1 MIADTA
7 TYPSSNQFGLLMLEG
22 AREIIGQA
30 GVNAVVNRA
39 QVLCRKD
46 SKTNQAMASVGHIQ
60 SALEELY
67 GQRGGQGVALR
78 SGRVSFNYLLRTD
91 GKEMGLME
99 LNYRML
105 PSKARIFM
113 GLQLLAQKI
122 SSMITKTVKVEDE
135 NDAWLWRMENDPQ
148 PGSECP
154 AQNRCHF
161 IIGFLQEYLM
171 WASGGKYHHVQEVTR
186 ADENGQF
193 CLIQLE
199 KNSL

>member
-1 MIADTA
+1 MTSDSAVFPCSD
-7 TYPSSNQFGLLMLEG
+7 QFGHLMLEG

-39 QVLCRKD
+39 QVLYAD
-46 SKTNQAMASVGHIQ
+46 GPMNGGKTASAGHIQ

-78 SGRVSFNYLLRTD
+78 AGRSGFNHLLRTD
-91 GKEMGLME
+91 GKEMGLTE
-99 LNYRML
+99 TNFRML
-105 PSKARIFM
+105 PSQARIYM
-113 GLQLLAQKI
+113 GLQLLAQKL
-122 SSMITKTVKVEDE
+122 SAMIARTVQVEE
-135 NDAWLWRMENDPQ
+135 HGAYWLWRMENELQ
-148 PGSECP
+148 PGSEGV
-154 AQNRCHF
+154 AQSRCFF

-171 WASGGKYHHVQEVTR
+171 WASGGKYHNVQEV
-186 ADENGQF
+186 AQVDEPGKM